1 MTFLASFPTSPGH
14 DLALDTQLYTMIDLE
29 GSRYRA
35 FFAKLTTSDSPPL
48 LLARKAA
55 VQFFCKSSLSL
66 DHVHDLYN
74 RIKEL
79 QLLRDINHMNET
91 EFVLGMHFIV
101 CMTKR
106 KLETIP
112 RPFPKYLFP
121 TLDLTPERPM
131 EEHMSLTQPRASD
144 ALVSFVATSSL
155 ADAKSLL
162 DLLTIAGR
170 TKQEEVE
177 VLSSISQLFAEAE
190 LNLKSSVERVSDQVD
205 KLGYSVPRFLRT
217 VDALED
223 LKNLMQQHV
232 LATKHEIQSI
242 QEQEDK
248 ETRNVT
254 FEVEQDSNLRRKD
267 PLDVATNLTQELVA
281 LQLQTTQ
288 LVAKKANLDGRL
300 AAVKAG
306 ASTAGSSEQRTNGV
320 ALNESKNTTFALSK
334 GALTVGELGT
344 ALASTAPSKSS
355 ELVLTHSRNA
365 VSCKDV
371 GTHGTAASHVAR
383 PAQAYGLKIEQPP
396 TSNDPFDFV
405 SSPAVSSAAD
415 ALEFKTSAWDLFQ

>member
-14 DLALDTQLYTMIDLE
+14 DDLVLDTHLYTMIDLE

-35 FFAKLTTSDSPPL
+35 FFAKLTTSDGPL
-48 LLARKAA
+48 PLLARKAA

-66 DHVHDLYN
+66 DHVQELYR

-79 QLLRDINHMNET
+79 QLLRDSDHVNET

-106 KLETIP
+106 KLESIP

-131 EEHMSLTQPRASD
+131 EEHMSVTQPRASG

-155 ADAKSLL
+155 ADAKSFL
-162 DLLTIAGR
+162 DLLTAAGR

-177 VLSSISQLFAEAE
+177 VLSSISQALAKAE
-190 LNLKSSVERVSDQVD
+190 LDLKTSVERVSDQVD
-205 KLGYSVPRFLRT
+205 QLGYPVPRVLRA
-217 VDALED
+217 VDALEE

-232 LATKHEIQSI
+232 LAAKQEIQSV
-242 QEQEDK
+242 QEQDK
-248 ETRNVT
+248 ETRTVT
-254 FEVEQDSNLRRKD
+254 FEVEQDSTLRRKD
-267 PLDVATNLTQELVA
+267 PLDVATDLTQELVA
-281 LQLQTTQ
+281 LQVQTAQ
-288 LVAKKANLDGRL
+288 LVAKKADLDGRL

-306 ASTAGSSEQRTNGV
+306 DLTAGSFEQRTNGV

-371 GTHGTAASHVAR
+371 GTHGTAASRVAC
-383 PAQAYGLKIEQPP
+383 PAQAFGLKIEQPP

-405 SSPAVSSAAD
+405 SPPAVSSAAD
-415 ALEFKTSAWDLFQ
+415 ALELKKSAWDPFQ